1 MKVWKLMFR
10 AKPTA
15 QTDLMPAGLRKDM
28 ALIGKLDRCYVVDVF
43 GTRFLGFEFAT
54 DSEDF
59 NHICRLIKILEVRYT
74 MRVFEFSEKSSSPE
88 DADLLVKIDS
98 RPTLKVA

>member
-10 AKPTA
+10 AKSLPQA
-15 QTDLMPAGLRKDM
+15 DLMPAGLRKDM
-28 ALIGKLDRCYVVDVF
+28 ALIGRLTRCYVVDVF
-43 GTRFLGFEFAT
+43 GTRFLGFEFET

-59 NHICRLIKILEVRYT
+59 NHVCRLIKILEVRYT

-88 DADLLVKIDS
+88 AADLLVKIDS